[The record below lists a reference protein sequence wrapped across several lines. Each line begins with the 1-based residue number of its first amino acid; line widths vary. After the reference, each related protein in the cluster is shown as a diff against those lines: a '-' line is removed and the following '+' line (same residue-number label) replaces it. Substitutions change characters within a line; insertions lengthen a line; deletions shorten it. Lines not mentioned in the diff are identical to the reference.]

1 MSVFAAFEAI
11 VRATRNVGEG
21 QSAASSTAPQ
31 HPFDERNI
39 HPLISAVSLKLF
51 DDGHYSQATFEAF
64 KYLDLVVKTLS
75 GVNDTG
81 YKLMM
86 AAFSENGPKIR
97 LTDLVTTS
105 DTDEQLGFKFIFAGV
120 MSAIRN
126 PRGHD
131 IKNDPIHRC
140 LDHLSI
146 ASVLLR
152 RIEERKEPPLTAAL
166 PPVL

>member
-1 MSVFAAFEAI
+1 MNEALILFERMARI
-11 VRATRNVGEG
+11 AGALSTFSGDREERA
-21 QSAASSTAPQ
+21 

-39 HPLISAVSLKLF
+39 HPEIGKISIRLF

-64 KYLDLVVKTLS
+64 KYLDIQVKKAS
-75 GVNDTG
+75 KINDSG

-86 AAFSENGPKIR
+86 AAFSENNPKIK
-97 LTDLVTTS
+97 LNNMS
-105 DTDEQLGFKFIFAGV
+105 SSSEIDEQMGYKHIFAGA

-131 IKNDPIHRC
+131 INIDPIGRC
-140 LDHLSI
+140 LDHLSF

-152 RIEERKEPPLTAAL
+152 RLDERI
-166 PPVL
+166 V

>member
-1 MSVFAAFEAI
+1 MNDSLTAFERI
-11 VRATRNVGEG
+11 VREAKHVGPRSS
-21 QSAASSTAPQ
+21 SAVREV

-39 HPLISAVSLKLF
+39 HPEIAAVALQLF

-64 KYLDLVVKTLS
+64 KLLDNKVKDMS
-75 GVNDTG
+75 GIQESG

-86 AAFSENGPKIR
+86 AAFSETNPRIK
-97 LTDLVTTS
+97 LNNLLTTS
-105 DTDEQLGFKFIFAGV
+105 DKDEQMGFRYIFAGS

-131 IKNDPIHRC
+131 IRTDPIDLC
-140 LDHLSI
+140 LDHLSF

-152 RIEERKEPPLTAAL
+152 TLNNGKTSP
-166 PPVL
+166 